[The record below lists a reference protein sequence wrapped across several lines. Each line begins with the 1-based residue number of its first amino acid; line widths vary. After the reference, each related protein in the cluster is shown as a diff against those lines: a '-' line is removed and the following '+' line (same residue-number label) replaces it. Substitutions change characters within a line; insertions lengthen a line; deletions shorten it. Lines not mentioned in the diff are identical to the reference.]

1 MTKVRFCCEYTRKK
15 TDTVKIIKPQEY
27 NFFFVCIDQDVEI
40 DLVEEEPPFLR
51 GQTKWTLNMSPVRI
65 VKVNIRKTEIIIK
78 CVQLCLVQS
87 CYFTNSYEYSNI
99 GDII

>member
-1 MTKVRFCCEYTRKK
+1 MNTREKK
-15 TDTVKIIKPQEY
+15 LTQLKSSSLRSII
-27 NFFFVCIDQDVEI
+27 FFFVCIDQDVEI